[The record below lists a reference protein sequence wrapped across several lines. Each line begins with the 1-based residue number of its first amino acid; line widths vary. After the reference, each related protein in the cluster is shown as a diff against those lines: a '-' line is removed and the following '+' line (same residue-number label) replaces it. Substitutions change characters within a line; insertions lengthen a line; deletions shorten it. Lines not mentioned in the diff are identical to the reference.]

1 MKTLRAL
8 AFGVTIC
15 SAAVAASGD
24 YWPAFRGPNTAGI
37 SDTAKPPAKFGPEE
51 NVVWKVNV
59 PPAPSSPCVWGDRIF
74 LTAFDGG
81 KLETHCY
88 QRRDG
93 KLLWKRDALAEKLED
108 FNTAEGSPAASTP
121 VTDGKLVVSY
131 FGSCGLICHDFA
143 GKEIWRHPLP
153 VAQSAGGF
161 GTGGS
166 PALAGGLVLVGRDLA
181 TGCSLLAVELKS
193 GKKVWETARPDVLPG
208 FGSPIFWKNNGKEE
222 VVMSGSL
229 KLKGYDLKTGAER
242 WSLAGMPSFTCT
254 TPVVGE
260 GLLFFAGW
268 SPGKS
273 DGPMPTFAGVAK
285 DADKNKDGVVTFEEA
300 KAVYMDTFFKAMDT
314 NRDGKL
320 TAEDFDLMKAAL
332 AKGENILVAV
342 KPGGLGNLAESQIAW
357 KQTRGLPYVPSPLLY
372 DGRLYLV
379 KDGGMISCFDAKT
392 GQVFYQQERLN
403 ALGSYYAS
411 PVAADGRIYV
421 CSLGGKLTV
430 LKAGGT
436 TPEILHRADFKERI
450 AGTPALVGDR
460 LYLRTQTKLYA
471 FGP

>member
-1 MKTLRAL
+1 M
-8 AFGVTIC
+8 
-15 SAAVAASGD
+15 
-24 YWPAFRGPNTAGI
+24 
-37 SDTAKPPAKFGPEE
+37 
-51 NVVWKVNV
+51 VWKVNV

-193 GKKVWETARPDVLPG
+193 GKKVWETARPDVLPS

-260 GLLFFAGW
+260 GLLFLPAGRRA
-268 SPGKS
+268 SPTVPCRLLQEWPRMRIKTKTGS
-273 DGPMPTFAGVAK
+273 SLSRRRRPVHGHVFQGDGH
-285 DADKNKDGVVTFEEA
+285 E
-300 KAVYMDTFFKAMDT
+300 
-314 NRDGKL
+314 
-320 TAEDFDLMKAAL
+320 
-332 AKGENILVAV
+332 
-342 KPGGLGNLAESQIAW
+342 PGR
-357 KQTRGLPYVPSPLLY
+357 QTDRRGL
-372 DGRLYLV
+372 
-379 KDGGMISCFDAKT
+379 
-392 GQVFYQQERLN
+392 
-403 ALGSYYAS
+403 
-411 PVAADGRIYV
+411 
-421 CSLGGKLTV
+421 
-430 LKAGGT
+430 
-436 TPEILHRADFKERI
+436 
-450 AGTPALVGDR
+450 
-460 LYLRTQTKLYA
+460 
-471 FGP
+471 